1 MASMIDMILYFKVS
15 KNDIF
20 RFNLFHFSPPSP
32 KNFSL
37 VLSFLVLNIEKTPT
51 PTPTPRGADCCSF
64 EDADAAADLWAL
76 TQKRLFGVGARRYFL
91 ASDARRC
98 VRTQTQTQ
106 SQNSRKT
113 ERYTLKALSG
123 FHGNQVPLAV
133 RMRALWSHLSIISN
147 CKLPPTIRRPSAA
160 NMMISNRNLSTEDPE
175 LRDFVGFL
183 ESLKNYEKSGVPKG
197 AGTDSSEGFDLG
209 RMKRLMLRLHNPHLQ
224 YKVVHVAG
232 TKGKGST
239 SAFLS
244 NVLRAGGYSVGCY
257 SSPHIL
263 SIKERISCNGEPV
276 SASTLNDLFY
286 SVKPIIEQSIQDEDG
301 SLSHFEI
308 FTGIAFSLFAKEN
321 VDIAVI
327 EAGLGGARDATNVIE
342 SSNLAASVITTIG
355 EEHMAALGGS
365 LESIAEA
372 KSGITKHGRPVV
384 LGGPFLPHIEDILRS
399 KATSMSSPVVLAS
412 NIGSGSSIKGI
423 IINKNG
429 AGLCQACDIVIQNE
443 KDDKPIV
450 EIGDVNLRMLGHHQL
465 QNAVTAT
472 CVSLC
477 LRDQGWSRVTDEA
490 IRIGLENTR
499 LLGRSQFLTPKEAE
513 ALQLPGATVL
523 LDGAHTKES
532 ARALKEMIEKEFA
545 EKRLVFVVAMA
556 SDKDHVSFAKEL
568 LSGVRP
574 EAVVLT
580 EADIAGGKV
589 RSTACSVLK
598 ESWIKAADELGLGFM
613 EASEDKTVFG
623 SLKLAY
629 EILKHNTNGE
639 AGMVIVTGSLHIV
652 SSVLASLQH

>member
-1 MASMIDMILYFKVS
+1 MSELLVVRKRNKRHCPVYFSKIGEEGAKGKRNLNFGLKDSSKAASNHLQIS
-15 KNDIF
+15 
-20 RFNLFHFSPPSP
+20 
-32 KNFSL
+32 
-37 VLSFLVLNIEKTPT
+37 LSFWNIITETI
-51 PTPTPRGADCCSF
+51 G
-64 EDADAAADLWAL
+64 LW
-76 TQKRLFGVGARRYFL
+76 R
-91 ASDARRC
+91 
-98 VRTQTQTQ
+98 
-106 SQNSRKT
+106 
-113 ERYTLKALSG
+113 
-123 FHGNQVPLAV
+123 
-133 RMRALWSHLSIISN
+133 I
-147 CKLPPTIRRPSAA
+147 SAA
-160 NMMISNRNLSTEDPE
+160 SLTSNRNLSTMVSTEDPE

-197 AGTDSSEGFDLG
+197 AGTDSGEGFDLR
-209 RMKRLMLRLHNPHLQ
+209 RMRRLMLRLDNPHFN

-244 NVLRAGGYSVGCY
+244 NILRAGGYSVACY

-263 SIKERISCNGEPV
+263 SIKERMSCNGVPV
-276 SASTLNDLFY
+276 SAATLNDVFK
-286 SVKPIIEQSIQDEDG
+286 SIKPILDQSIQEENG

-308 FTGIAFSLFAKEN
+308 LTGIAFSLFAKQN

-327 EAGLGGARDATNVIE
+327 EAGLGGARDATNIIE

-355 EEHMAALGGS
+355 EEHLAALGGS
-365 LESIAEA
+365 LETIAEA
-372 KSGITKHGRPVV
+372 KSGIIKHGRPVV

-399 KATSMSSPVVLAS
+399 KAASMSSPVILAS
-412 NIGSGSSIKGI
+412 DIGSNSSVKRI
-423 IINKNG
+423 IDRNG
-429 AGLCQACDIVIQNE
+429 VGLRQSCEIVIQNE

-450 EIGDVNLRMLGHHQL
+450 ELGDVNLRMLGHHQL

-477 LRDQGWSRVTDEA
+477 LRDQGFGRVTDEA

-523 LDGAHTKES
+523 LDGAHTKDS
-532 ARALKEMIEKEFA
+532 ARALKEMVKKDFA

-568 LSGVRP
+568 LSGLTP

-580 EADIAGGKV
+580 EADIAGSKV
-589 RSTACSVLK
+589 RSTASSVLK
-598 ESWIKAADELGLGFM
+598 ESWTKAADELGSGSIKV
-613 EASEDKTVFG
+613 SENKTVFG

-629 EILKHNTNGE
+629 KILTDHITGDDS
-639 AGMVIVTGSLHIV
+639 GMVIVTGSLHIV

>member
-1 MASMIDMILYFKVS
+1 
-15 KNDIF
+15 
-20 RFNLFHFSPPSP
+20 
-32 KNFSL
+32 
-37 VLSFLVLNIEKTPT
+37 
-51 PTPTPRGADCCSF
+51 
-64 EDADAAADLWAL
+64 
-76 TQKRLFGVGARRYFL
+76 
-91 ASDARRC
+91 
-98 VRTQTQTQ
+98 
-106 SQNSRKT
+106 
-113 ERYTLKALSG
+113 
-123 FHGNQVPLAV
+123 
-133 RMRALWSHLSIISN
+133 MRALWSQLSIISN
-147 CKLPPTIRRPSAA
+147 CKLTPTIRRRPSAA
-160 NMMISNRNLSTEDPE
+160 NMMTSNRNLSTEDPE

-209 RMKRLMLRLHNPHLQ
+209 RMKRLMLRLHNPHLN

-263 SIKERISCNGEPV
+263 SIKERISCNGQPV

-286 SVKPIIEQSIQDEDG
+286 SIKPIIDQSIQEEYG
-301 SLSHFEI
+301 FLSHFEI
-308 FTGIAFSLFAKEN
+308 LTGIAFSLFAKEN
-321 VDIAVI
+321 VEIAVI

-342 SSNLAASVITTIG
+342 STNLAASVITTIG

-399 KATSMSSPVVLAS
+399 KAASMSSPVVLAS

-423 IINKNG
+423 INKDG
-429 AGLCQACDIVIQNE
+429 IGLCQSCDIVIQSE

-450 EIGDVNLRMLGHHQL
+450 ELGDVNLRMLGHHQL

-523 LDGAHTKES
+523 LDGAHTKDS

-545 EKRLVFVVAMA
+545 GKRLVFVVAMA

-580 EADIAGGKV
+580 EADIGGGKV

-598 ESWIKAADELGLGFM
+598 ESWIKASDELGLGFM
-613 EASEDKTVFG
+613 EASEDQTVFG

-629 EILKHNTNGE
+629 EILKHNRTGE
-639 AGMVIVTGSLHIV
+639 EGMVIVTGSLHIV

>member
-1 MASMIDMILYFKVS
+1 
-15 KNDIF
+15 
-20 RFNLFHFSPPSP
+20 
-32 KNFSL
+32 
-37 VLSFLVLNIEKTPT
+37 
-51 PTPTPRGADCCSF
+51 
-64 EDADAAADLWAL
+64 
-76 TQKRLFGVGARRYFL
+76 
-91 ASDARRC
+91 
-98 VRTQTQTQ
+98 
-106 SQNSRKT
+106 
-113 ERYTLKALSG
+113 
-123 FHGNQVPLAV
+123 
-133 RMRALWSHLSIISN
+133 MRALWSQLSIISN
-147 CKLPPTIRRPSAA
+147 CKLTPTIRRRPSAA
-160 NMMISNRNLSTEDPE
+160 NMMTSNRNLSTEDPE

-209 RMKRLMLRLHNPHLQ
+209 RMKRLMLRLHNPHLN

-263 SIKERISCNGEPV
+263 SIKERISCNGQPV

-286 SVKPIIEQSIQDEDG
+286 SIKPIIDQSIQEEDG

-308 FTGIAFSLFAKEN
+308 LTGIAFSLFAKEN

-342 SSNLAASVITTIG
+342 STNLAASVITTIG

-384 LGGPFLPHIEDILRS
+384 LGGPFLPRIEDILRS
-399 KATSMSSPVVLAS
+399 KAASMSSPVVLAS

-423 IINKNG
+423 INKDG
-429 AGLCQACDIVIQNE
+429 IGLCQSCDIVIQSE
-443 KDDKPIV
+443 KDDKP
-450 EIGDVNLRMLGHHQL
+450 L

-523 LDGAHTKES
+523 LDGAHTKDS

-545 EKRLVFVVAMA
+545 GKRLVFVVAMA

-580 EADIAGGKV
+580 EADIGGGKV

-598 ESWIKAADELGLGFM
+598 ESWIKASDELGLGFM

-629 EILKHNTNGE
+629 EILKHNRTGE
-639 AGMVIVTGSLHIV
+639 EGMVIVTGSLHIV

>member
-1 MASMIDMILYFKVS
+1 MRGLWRS
-15 KNDIF
+15 
-20 RFNLFHFSPPSP
+20 HFS
-32 KNFSL
+32 
-37 VLSFLVLNIEKTPT
+37 V
-51 PTPTPRGADCCSF
+51 
-64 EDADAAADLWAL
+64 
-76 TQKRLFGVGARRYFL
+76 
-91 ASDARRC
+91 
-98 VRTQTQTQ
+98 
-106 SQNSRKT
+106 
-113 ERYTLKALSG
+113 
-123 FHGNQVPLAV
+123 
-133 RMRALWSHLSIISN
+133 ISN
-147 CKLPPTIRRPSAA
+147 CKLTPAIRRRPSAA
-160 NMMISNRNLSTEDPE
+160 NMNRNLSTEEDPE

-209 RMKRLMLRLHNPHLQ
+209 RMKRLMLRLHNPHLK

-286 SVKPIIEQSIQDEDG
+286 SIRPIIQQSIQEEDG

-308 FTGIAFSLFAKEN
+308 LTGIAFSLFEKEN

-399 KATSMSSPVVLAS
+399 KAASLSSPVVLAS
-412 NIGSGSSIKGI
+412 DIGSGSSIKGI
-423 IINKNG
+423 INKNG
-429 AGLCQACDIVIQNE
+429 TGLCQSCDIVIQNE
-443 KDDKPIV
+443 KDRPIV
-450 EIGDVNLRMLGHHQL
+450 ELGDVNLRMLGNHQL

-513 ALQLPGATVL
+513 ALQLTGATVL

-532 ARALKEMIEKEFA
+532 ARALKDMIEKDFA
-545 EKRLVFVVAMA
+545 ERRLVFVVAMA
-556 SDKDHVSFAKEL
+556 SDKDHVSFAKKL
-568 LSGVRP
+568 LSGVRRP
-574 EAVVLT
+574 EAVVVT
-580 EADIAGGKV
+580 EADIGGGKV

-598 ESWIKAADELGLGFM
+598 ESWIKAADELGFGFM
-613 EASEDKTVFG
+613 EASEEKTVFG

-629 EILKHNTNGE
+629 EILKDNTTGGE
-639 AGMVIVTGSLHIV
+639 EGMVIVTGSLHIV
-652 SSVLASLQH
+652 SSVLASLRH

>member
-1 MASMIDMILYFKVS
+1 
-15 KNDIF
+15 
-20 RFNLFHFSPPSP
+20 
-32 KNFSL
+32 
-37 VLSFLVLNIEKTPT
+37 
-51 PTPTPRGADCCSF
+51 
-64 EDADAAADLWAL
+64 
-76 TQKRLFGVGARRYFL
+76 
-91 ASDARRC
+91 
-98 VRTQTQTQ
+98 
-106 SQNSRKT
+106 
-113 ERYTLKALSG
+113 
-123 FHGNQVPLAV
+123 
-133 RMRALWSHLSIISN
+133 MRALWSRLSAVSN
-147 CKLPPTIRRPSAA
+147 CKICPRIRRISSV
-160 NMMISNRNLSTEDPE
+160 NLTSNRNLSAISTTEDPE
-175 LRDFVGFL
+175 LSDFVEFL
-183 ESLKNYEKSGVPKG
+183 ESHKNYEKSGVPKG
-197 AGTDSSEGFDLG
+197 AGTDSGEGFDLG
-209 RMKRLMLRLHNPHLQ
+209 RMKRLMFRLQNPHFK

-244 NVLRAGGYSVGCY
+244 NILQAGGYSVGCY

-263 SIKERISCNGEPV
+263 SIKERISCNGVPV
-276 SASTLNDLFY
+276 SASTLNDHFY
-286 SVKPIIEQSIQDEDG
+286 SIKPILDQSIQEENG

-308 FTGIAFSLFAKEN
+308 LTGIAFSLFEKVN

-327 EAGLGGARDATNVIE
+327 EAGLGGARDATNVIG
-342 SSNLAASVITTIG
+342 SSNLAASIITTIG

-372 KSGITKHGRPVV
+372 KSGIIKHGRPVV

-399 KATSMSSPVVLAS
+399 KAASMSSSVTLAS
-412 NIGSGSSIKGI
+412 NIGSSSSVKG

-429 AGLCQACDIVIQNE
+429 IGLCQSCDIVIQNE

-450 EIGDVNLRMLGHHQL
+450 ELSDVNLCMLGHHQL

-477 LRDQGWSRVTDEA
+477 LRDQGWWRVTDEA

-499 LLGRSQFLTPKEAE
+499 LLGRSQFLTPKETE
-513 ALQLPGATVL
+513 TLQLSGATVL

-532 ARALKEMIEKEFA
+532 ARALKEMIKKDFA

-568 LSGVRP
+568 LSGLKP
-574 EAVVLT
+574 EAVVVT
-580 EADIAGGKV
+580 EAEIGGGKI
-589 RSTACSVLK
+589 RSTACLVLK
-598 ESWIKAADELGLGFM
+598 ESWIKAADELGSGFM
-613 EASEDKTVFG
+613 EVSENKTVFG

-629 EILKHNTNGE
+629 KILSDDTHSSE
-639 AGMVIVTGSLHIV
+639 SGMVIVTGSLHIV

>member
-1 MASMIDMILYFKVS
+1 M
-15 KNDIF
+15 
-20 RFNLFHFSPPSP
+20 
-32 KNFSL
+32 
-37 VLSFLVLNIEKTPT
+37 
-51 PTPTPRGADCCSF
+51 
-64 EDADAAADLWAL
+64 
-76 TQKRLFGVGARRYFL
+76 
-91 ASDARRC
+91 
-98 VRTQTQTQ
+98 
-106 SQNSRKT
+106 
-113 ERYTLKALSG
+113 
-123 FHGNQVPLAV
+123 V
-133 RMRALWSHLSIISN
+133 RMRALWSQLSVISN
-147 CKLPPTIRRPSAA
+147 CKLSPTIRRPSAA
-160 NMMISNRNLSTEDPE
+160 NTMTSNRNLSTEDPE

-197 AGTDSSEGFDLG
+197 AGTDSNEGFDLG
-209 RMKRLMLRLHNPHLQ
+209 RMKRLMLRLHNPHLN

-276 SASTLNDLFY
+276 FASTLNDLFY
-286 SVKPIIEQSIQDEDG
+286 SIRPIIDQSIQEEDG

-308 FTGIAFSLFAKEN
+308 LTGIAFSLFAKEN
-321 VDIAVI
+321 VEIAVI

-399 KATSMSSPVVLAS
+399 KAASMSSPVVLAS

-423 IINKNG
+423 INKDG
-429 AGLCQACDIVIQNE
+429 IGLCQSCDIVIQNE

-450 EIGDVNLRMLGHHQL
+450 ELGDVNLRMLGHHQL

-499 LLGRSQFLTPKEAE
+499 LLGRSQFLIPKEAE

-580 EADIAGGKV
+580 EANIGGGKV

-598 ESWIKAADELGLGFM
+598 ESWIKAADELGLGVM
-613 EASEDKTVFG
+613 EASENKSVFG

-629 EILKHNTNGE
+629 EILKHNRTGEE
-639 AGMVIVTGSLHIV
+639 AGMVIVTGSLHIILWQI
-652 SSVLASLQH
+652 STALSVWLLVPPLRGRLVFPLPPANAAFAVGSGCRRFTTITQIVLNRFKPL

>member
-1 MASMIDMILYFKVS
+1 
-15 KNDIF
+15 
-20 RFNLFHFSPPSP
+20 
-32 KNFSL
+32 
-37 VLSFLVLNIEKTPT
+37 
-51 PTPTPRGADCCSF
+51 
-64 EDADAAADLWAL
+64 
-76 TQKRLFGVGARRYFL
+76 
-91 ASDARRC
+91 
-98 VRTQTQTQ
+98 
-106 SQNSRKT
+106 
-113 ERYTLKALSG
+113 
-123 FHGNQVPLAV
+123 
-133 RMRALWSHLSIISN
+133 MRAMWSHLSTISN
-147 CKLPPTIRRPSAA
+147 CKLSPRISAA
-160 NMMISNRNLSTEDPE
+160 SFTSNRNLSPMVSTEDPE

-197 AGTDSSEGFDLG
+197 AGTDSGEGFDLR
-209 RMKRLMLRLHNPHLQ
+209 RMTRLMLRLDNPHFK

-244 NVLRAGGYSVGCY
+244 NILRAGGYSVGCY

-263 SIKERISCNGEPV
+263 SIKERMSCNGDPV
-276 SASTLNDLFY
+276 SASTLNDVFN
-286 SVKPIIEQSIQDEDG
+286 SIKPILDQSIQEENG

-308 FTGIAFSLFAKEN
+308 LTGIAFSLFAKEN

-327 EAGLGGARDATNVIE
+327 EAGLGGARDATNIIE
-342 SSNLAASVITTIG
+342 SSNLAASVITTVG
-355 EEHMAALGGS
+355 EEHLAALGGS
-365 LESIAEA
+365 LETIAEA
-372 KSGITKHGRPVV
+372 KSGIIKHGRPVV

-399 KATSMSSPVVLAS
+399 KAASMSSSVILAS
-412 NIGSGSSIKGI
+412 DIGSNSSVKSI
-423 IINKNG
+423 IDRNG
-429 AGLCQACDIVIQNE
+429 LGLCQSCEMVIQNE

-450 EIGDVNLRMLGHHQL
+450 ELGDVNLRMLGHHQL

-477 LRDQGWSRVTDEA
+477 LRDQGWWRVTDEA

-532 ARALKEMIEKEFA
+532 ARALKEMIQKDFG

-568 LSGVRP
+568 LSGLTP

-580 EADIAGGKV
+580 EADIAGSKV
-589 RSTACSVLK
+589 RSTTCSVLK
-598 ESWIKAADELGLGFM
+598 ESWTKAGDDELGSGSIKV
-613 EASEDKTVFG
+613 SENKTVFG

-629 EILKHNTNGE
+629 KILTHDITGDS
-639 AGMVIVTGSLHIV
+639 GMVIVTGSLHIV

>member
-1 MASMIDMILYFKVS
+1 M
-15 KNDIF
+15 
-20 RFNLFHFSPPSP
+20 
-32 KNFSL
+32 
-37 VLSFLVLNIEKTPT
+37 
-51 PTPTPRGADCCSF
+51 
-64 EDADAAADLWAL
+64 
-76 TQKRLFGVGARRYFL
+76 
-91 ASDARRC
+91 
-98 VRTQTQTQ
+98 RT
-106 SQNSRKT
+106 
-113 ERYTLKALSG
+113 
-123 FHGNQVPLAV
+123 
-133 RMRALWSHLSIISN
+133 LWSHLSAISN
-147 CKLPPTIRRPSAA
+147 CKISPRIRRISSA
-160 NMMISNRNLSTEDPE
+160 NLTSNRNLSTISSTEDPE

-197 AGTDSSEGFDLG
+197 AGTDSGDGFDLS
-209 RMKRLMLRLHNPHLQ
+209 RMKRLMLRLHNPHSK

-239 SAFLS
+239 SAFVS
-244 NVLRAGGYSVGCY
+244 NILRAGGYSVGCY

-276 SASTLNDLFY
+276 SASTLNDHFY
-286 SVKPIIEQSIQDEDG
+286 SIKPILEQSIQEENG

-308 FTGIAFSLFAKEN
+308 LTGIAFSLFEKEN

-372 KSGITKHGRPVV
+372 KSGIIKHGRPVV
-384 LGGPFLPHIEDILRS
+384 LGGPFLPHIEGILRS
-399 KATSMSSPVVLAS
+399 KAASMLSSVILAS
-412 NIGSGSSIKGI
+412 NIGSSSSIKGI
-423 IINKNG
+423 INKNG
-429 AGLCQACDIVIQNE
+429 FGLCQSCDIVIQNE

-450 EIGDVNLRMLGHHQL
+450 ELSDVNLRMLGHHQL

-477 LRDQGWSRVTDEA
+477 LRDQGCGRVTDEA

-513 ALQLPGATVL
+513 TLQLPGATVL

-532 ARALKEMIEKEFA
+532 ARALKDMIKKDFA
-545 EKRLVFVVAMA
+545 EKRIVFVIAMA

-568 LSGVRP
+568 LTGLKP
-574 EAVVLT
+574 EVVILT
-580 EADIAGGKV
+580 EADIGGAKI
-589 RSTACSVLK
+589 RSTSSSVLK
-598 ESWIKAADELGLGFM
+598 ESWIKAADELGSGSM
-613 EASEDKTVFG
+613 EASENKTVLD

-629 EILKHNTNGE
+629 KILSDDRSSSDS
-639 AGMVIVTGSLHIV
+639 GMVIATGSLHIV
-652 SSVLASLQH
+652 SSVLASLQQ

>member
-1 MASMIDMILYFKVS
+1 
-15 KNDIF
+15 
-20 RFNLFHFSPPSP
+20 
-32 KNFSL
+32 
-37 VLSFLVLNIEKTPT
+37 
-51 PTPTPRGADCCSF
+51 
-64 EDADAAADLWAL
+64 
-76 TQKRLFGVGARRYFL
+76 
-91 ASDARRC
+91 
-98 VRTQTQTQ
+98 
-106 SQNSRKT
+106 
-113 ERYTLKALSG
+113 
-123 FHGNQVPLAV
+123 
-133 RMRALWSHLSIISN
+133 MRALWSQLSIISN
-147 CKLPPTIRRPSAA
+147 CKLTPTIRRPSAA
-160 NMMISNRNLSTEDPE
+160 NMITSNRNLSTEDPE

-209 RMKRLMLRLHNPHLQ
+209 RMKRLMLRLHNPHLN

-276 SASTLNDLFY
+276 FASTLNDLFY
-286 SVKPIIEQSIQDEDG
+286 SIRPIIDQSIQEEDG

-308 FTGIAFSLFAKEN
+308 LTGIAFSLFAKEN

-399 KATSMSSPVVLAS
+399 KAASMSSPVVLAS

-423 IINKNG
+423 INKDG
-429 AGLCQACDIVIQNE
+429 IGLCQSCDIVIQNE

-450 EIGDVNLRMLGHHQL
+450 ELGDVNLRMLGHHQL

-490 IRIGLENTR
+490 IRIGLESTR

-532 ARALKEMIEKEFA
+532 ARALKEMIENEFA
-545 EKRLVFVVAMA
+545 GKRLVFVVAMA

-580 EADIAGGKV
+580 EADIGGGKV
-589 RSTACSVLK
+589 RSTSCSVLK
-598 ESWIKAADELGLGFM
+598 ESWIKAADELGLGVM
-613 EASEDKTVFG
+613 EASENKSVFG

-629 EILKHNTNGE
+629 EILKHNRTGEE

>member
-1 MASMIDMILYFKVS
+1 
-15 KNDIF
+15 
-20 RFNLFHFSPPSP
+20 
-32 KNFSL
+32 
-37 VLSFLVLNIEKTPT
+37 
-51 PTPTPRGADCCSF
+51 
-64 EDADAAADLWAL
+64 
-76 TQKRLFGVGARRYFL
+76 
-91 ASDARRC
+91 
-98 VRTQTQTQ
+98 
-106 SQNSRKT
+106 
-113 ERYTLKALSG
+113 
-123 FHGNQVPLAV
+123 
-133 RMRALWSHLSIISN
+133 MRAVWSHLSTISS
-147 CKLPPTIRRPSAA
+147 CKLSPKIIRISAA
-160 NMMISNRNLSTEDPE
+160 RSLTTNRYLSPMISAEDPE
-175 LRDFVGFL
+175 LRDFLGFL

-197 AGTDSSEGFDLG
+197 AGTDSGEGFDLG
-209 RMKRLMLRLHNPHLQ
+209 RMKRLMLRLNNPHFK

-244 NVLRAGGYSVGCY
+244 SILRAGGYSVGCY

-263 SIKERISCNGEPV
+263 SIKERISCNGDPV
-276 SASTLNDLFY
+276 SASTLNGLFY
-286 SVKPIIEQSIQDEDG
+286 SIKPILDQSIQEENG

-308 FTGIAFSLFAKEN
+308 LTGIAFSLFEKEN

-365 LESIAEA
+365 LETIAEA
-372 KSGITKHGRPVV
+372 KSGIIKHGRPVV
-384 LGGPFLPHIEDILRS
+384 LGGPFLPHIEGILRS
-399 KATSMSSPVVLAS
+399 KAASMSSSVMLS
-412 NIGSGSSIKGI
+412 SSIGSSSSIKGI
-423 IINKNG
+423 INKDG
-429 AGLCQACDIVIQNE
+429 IGLCQSCDIVIQNE
-443 KDDKPIV
+443 KDDKLIV
-450 EIGDVNLRMLGHHQL
+450 ELGDVNLRMLGHHQL

-472 CVSLC
+472 CVALC
-477 LRDQGWSRVTDEA
+477 LRDQGWGRVTDEA

-532 ARALKEMIEKEFA
+532 ARALKEMIKKDFS

-556 SDKDHVSFAKEL
+556 SDKDHDSFAKEL
-568 LSGVRP
+568 LSGLKP

-580 EADIAGGKV
+580 EADIGGSKV

-598 ESWIKAADELGLGFM
+598 ESWMIAADELGLGFM
-613 EASEDKTVFG
+613 EASENETVFG
-623 SLKLAY
+623 SLKLAHK
-629 EILKHNTNGE
+629 ILTDDTTGDS
-639 AGMVIVTGSLHIV
+639 GMVVVTGSLHVV